1 MIKATFYKDSSG
13 NHVGFSI
20 SGHAG
25 YAKYGNDIV
34 CSAVSVLV
42 ITTINSIEKLTDNPY
57 KSEVGKS
64 GLIKFKFSSMPD
76 EKGKLLIESLI
87 MGIIGIH
94 DEYGD
99 KYLELYFKE
108 V

>member
-1 MIKATFYKDSSG
+1 MIKDSSAPIETG
-13 NHVGFSI
+13 QLNCVLLFGL
-20 SGHAG
+20 
-25 YAKYGNDIV
+25 IV
-34 CSAVSVLV
+34 QGTSVLSFWFLYTA
-42 ITTINSIEKLTDNPY
+42 ISFEFNSIEKLTDNPY

-64 GLIKFKFSSMPD
+64 GLIKFKFSSIPD

-99 KYLELYFKE
+99 KYLELY
-108 V
+108 